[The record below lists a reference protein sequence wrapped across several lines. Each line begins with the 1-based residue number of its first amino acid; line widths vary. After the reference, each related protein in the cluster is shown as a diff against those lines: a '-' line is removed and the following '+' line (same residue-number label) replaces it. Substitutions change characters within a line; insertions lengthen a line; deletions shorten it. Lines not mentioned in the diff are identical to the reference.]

1 MCKAH
6 LIKQT
11 DQNIKLLLFDSVCT
25 KLIMN
30 LKAEVNWVNRDPC
43 RQFRETL
50 FFFQLDKNTVFCTLI
65 LFSNLNEL
73 SDWVEIRLLLL
84 GVVQNNLIL
93 HSKKTFFCICLDEP
107 VLCPGYWR
115 HVSSCLFLRTQS
127 LCSAALMHSKY
138 NRNLITWCFDLLWRW
153 VMRCIAIPQWAVF
166 SQGLS

>member
-1 MCKAH
+1 MQCHFSKENPGMYLRCYLQSKNKCMCKAH

-11 DQNIKLLLFDSVCT
+11 DQNIKLLLFDSACT

-93 HSKKTFFCICLDEP
+93 HSKKHFFVYVWMNQFS
-107 VLCPGYWR
+107 VLATEDMYPLAFFSG
-115 HVSSCLFLRTQS
+115 HNLFALQRLCTQS
-127 LCSAALMHSKY
+127 TTE
-138 NRNLITWCFDLLWRW
+138 IW
-153 VMRCIAIPQWAVF
+153 
-166 SQGLS
+166 